1 MDQLKEGF
9 FFANWETG
17 RSIRLSASF
26 CGRKATKEWLRRACK
41 SRECAMSFKILESS
55 EYRTKALGNAL
66 RTTSL
71 PRLERARGQ
80 QHGGNAEDIRRLLR
94 YRSASSV

>member
-1 MDQLKEGF
+1 MERRV
-9 FFANWETG
+9 N
-17 RSIRLSASF
+17 
-26 CGRKATKEWLRRACK
+26 TKV
-41 SRECAMSFKILESS
+41 CAMSFKTLESF

-80 QHGGNAEDIRRLLR
+80 QHGGKAEDIGRLLR